1 MTTLTEW
8 LAGPR
13 SSDWSEN
20 AASESATMMLPPV
33 HRYWVSTV
41 RGIPVEPL
49 VDAMLGPPLVPP
61 NWTYT
66 PSPQEVADEARN
78 DQIRAAYAE
87 QDQVWQARSE
97 VRSR

>member
-1 MTTLTEW
+1 M
-8 LAGPR
+8 AGG
-13 SSDWSEN
+13 SEIVGLFGERCQRIRHDDAS
-20 AASESATMMLPPV
+20 AAAPV
-33 HRYWVSTV
+33 RVSTV

-61 NWTYT
+61 NWTDT